1 MLWWCWYRL
10 TGQKLSGRLWIQ
22 ILYTS
27 LRRSTCLLSYRSLSS
42 NCKCCHIQ
50 ICYNCWQGVSQWVV
64 IKGQKCNVDVAQVV
78 TFAYLIYWWV
88 SRSVHRPQTTLH
100 CYAEHVNEIEEL
112 NIEIM
117 GANFGILCLHYV
129 YISRS
134 VKDGTEPNHFCLESV
149 VKDLNL
155 LLLNSAKRI
164 ALSFVCHHHHR
175 HHHHHH
181 FLTLVTAS
189 EIAWLNFIPSG
200 YSLIRST
207 V

>member
-1 MLWWCWYRL
+1 MLWCWYRL
-10 TGQKLSGRLWIQ
+10 AGQKLSERLWIQ

-27 LRRSTCLLSYRSLSS
+27 LRRSTCLQSYRSLSS

-164 ALSFVCHHHHR
+164 ALSFVCHHHR
-175 HHHHHH
+175 HHHH